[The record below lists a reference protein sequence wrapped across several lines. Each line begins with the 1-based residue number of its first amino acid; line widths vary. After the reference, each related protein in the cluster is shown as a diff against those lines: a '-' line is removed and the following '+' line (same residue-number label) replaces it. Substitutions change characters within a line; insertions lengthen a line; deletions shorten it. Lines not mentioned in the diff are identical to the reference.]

1 YYCNSESGL
10 TMWEHPAEVLLPA
23 QYMKMRAAERLL
35 DDSYVTDIMMLSA
48 AATNESGGSFY
59 SKGVMGSTA
68 STAAPG
74 FRKALT
80 ADGDM
85 DAEDVQIQL
94 AQTVMELE
102 KERANT
108 EKLRSYCAGLSDR
121 MEIAEKNAQ
130 EASSLFSKAEQTQLL
145 ERTHAEEA
153 RAGLD
158 AEVKAK
164 FELTVADL
172 EAERARAN
180 QASEK
185 CAELET
191 RHKLAEERAQEADL
205 RFSQSQLRLDEM
217 AVTPSVPQPDPEVH
231 GRLSRAEAEL
241 EAERVRT
248 KQARAMCDDLRNSH
262 QKALEDVQEARLAEE
277 QVLSQCAV
285 QLALEELRCATPA
298 TPGSNFLDTL
308 EEGRERDEQALPSK
322 EGSVIS
328 NDATGGT
335 GDRALSRRVA
345 QEQQDQQ
352 NKEVQQ
358 QYEEAVRRAEQ
369 AIAEHAELAQRHQA
383 ALAELKEAEGAKDS
397 AIYRVTEL
405 EKEVQHQAAEA
416 AVEISTAA
424 AERQNYERQLQE
436 LRGQLERKHEEENTL
451 QVTQDL
457 QLEETKRDLG
467 KQLLD
472 ATSSSNAYQE
482 QLEKTA
488 LELFHSKLSGEQV
501 AERADRIEAEL
512 LVGTVRLEQA
522 DAECSTWRSRHE
534 AAVNEVA
541 EAEAARKSLEGTL
554 DHLRHELKDM
564 EAALSAGGD
573 DRIAVLQAALA
584 NEQHRLDELLQ
595 SQAALDRNKQQLESQ
610 LQDAAASTRALQAK
624 LAQTTDELGSA
635 QSAKEDALNCKARAE
650 AESQHALQLAQAA
663 ETARLE
669 IEARL
674 KEMESTQK
682 LNALQE
688 TQLFEASTT
697 ALKAAM
703 AETIAEVGSA
713 RTATEEAQRRQ
724 AQAEA
729 ETHQALQ
736 LAREAEMQLAR
747 EAEERVLGIES
758 KLRETEATTQ
768 LESQLQDAAASTRA
782 LQAKLAQTTDE
793 LGSAQSAKEDAL
805 NCKAQAEDKSQHA
818 LQLAEAAETA
828 RLEIEA
834 RLHEMESTQKLNAL
848 QETQLFE
855 ASTTALKE
863 ATAETIAEVGSARTA
878 TEEAQR
884 CQAQAEAET
893 HQALQLA
900 REAEMQLAREAEER
914 VLGIESKLRETE
926 ATTQLESQL
935 QDAAAS
941 TRALQAKLAQTTDEL
956 GSAQSA
962 KEDALNCKAR
972 AEAESQHAL
981 QLAQAAET
989 ARLEIE
995 ARLKEMESTQKLES
1009 TQMPFPPSLASP
1021 PVVASDEVELEPP
1034 NLEQHVA
1041 NASEEISLESTQ
1053 MPSPPELPPPP
1064 AVTSDEVELEPPKLK
1079 EIPLEATQMPFA
1091 PKPPPPPDV
1100 KPPPP
1105 PD

>member
-1 YYCNSESGL
+1 MGPSRPGTPDDALLRLSHFKLLTAKAIVPVKALEPLAEDSNGCLACDEATAKEDFGKWYAIPGPGGREYYCNSESGL

-277 QVLSQCAV
+277 QVLSRLASVQHLV

-682 LNALQE
+682 L
-688 TQLFEASTT
+688 
-697 ALKAAM
+697 
-703 AETIAEVGSA
+703 
-713 RTATEEAQRRQ
+713 
-724 AQAEA
+724 
-729 ETHQALQ
+729 
-736 LAREAEMQLAR
+736 
-747 EAEERVLGIES
+747 
-758 KLRETEATTQ
+758 
-768 LESQLQDAAASTRA
+768 
-782 LQAKLAQTTDE
+782 
-793 LGSAQSAKEDAL
+793 
-805 NCKAQAEDKSQHA
+805 
-818 LQLAEAAETA
+818 
-828 RLEIEA
+828 
-834 RLHEMESTQKLNAL
+834 
-848 QETQLFE
+848 
-855 ASTTALKE
+855 
-863 ATAETIAEVGSARTA
+863 
-878 TEEAQR
+878 
-884 CQAQAEAET
+884 
-893 HQALQLA
+893 
-900 REAEMQLAREAEER
+900 
-914 VLGIESKLRETE
+914 
-926 ATTQLESQL
+926 
-935 QDAAAS
+935 
-941 TRALQAKLAQTTDEL
+941 
-956 GSAQSA
+956 
-962 KEDALNCKAR
+962 
-972 AEAESQHAL
+972 
-981 QLAQAAET
+981 
-989 ARLEIE
+989 
-995 ARLKEMESTQKLES
+995 ES

-1105 PD
+1105 PDVAPDEVVLDPPPVEQAGLSASVELKIPGTTTGLERKRKTAYGRSGDKAARMAAALLAQQIRQIRAESELTRRQIEDAERFAQDLEYGVGRPSRQVMLKLTAAKGSSANFNRNLVLLKLCQIWLLLFVVVCSYFSVFLHLKRF